1 MGLASK
7 VRMWVQQS
15 LGYYVH
21 EVKTMPVGTDLA
33 SDLLYKVGVKPKVI
47 FDVGANIGQTA
58 QFYRAIYP
66 DCTIH
71 SFEPVPST
79 FNELRSNLKNHGNV
93 KCHCFAFGSA
103 TESFK
108 IKTVTGASSVVN
120 SLSSDFQQ
128 TVGVSGQ
135 QTVVQKIDVMRLDD
149 FVSRENIA
157 HIDILKID
165 TEGFEMQVLSG
176 ATQTLQ
182 DQGATIILCE
192 AGFMKQNTRNTYF
205 IDLHEKLESH
215 GYALFGM
222 YEMGHI
228 GFKKGKHYGNLLYV
242 SQKFRETEY
251 RNWQLGYENR

>member
-7 VRMWVQQS
+7 VRTWVQQS

-33 SDLLYKVGVKPKVI
+33 TDLLYKIGIKPKVI

-58 QFYRAIYP
+58 HFYRAIYP
-66 DCTIH
+66 DSSIYC
-71 SFEPVPST
+71 FEPVPST
-79 FNELRSNLKNHGNV
+79 FDELRSNLKTDSKV
-93 KCHCFAFGSA
+93 KCNCFALGSA
-103 TESFK
+103 NESFE

-120 SLSSDFQQ
+120 SLSYDFQE
-128 TVGVSGQ
+128 TVGRSGQ
-135 QTVVQKIDVMRLDD
+135 ETLIQSIEVIRLDD
-149 FVSRENIA
+149 YVSRENID

-165 TEGFEMQVLSG
+165 TEGFEMQVLAG
-176 ATQTLQ
+176 ATETLQ
-182 DQGATIILCE
+182 NQRATVILCE

-205 IDLHEKLESH
+205 VDLHEKLESY

-242 SQKFRETEY
+242 SRKFRETEY